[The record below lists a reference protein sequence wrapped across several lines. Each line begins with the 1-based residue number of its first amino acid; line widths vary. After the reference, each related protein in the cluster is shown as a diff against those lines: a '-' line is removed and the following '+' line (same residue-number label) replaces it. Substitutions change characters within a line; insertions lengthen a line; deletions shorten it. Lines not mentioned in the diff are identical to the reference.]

1 MKHILYFLLIPI
13 FAFGQKSEQVK
24 AYLGESKYMDTPIA
38 GKVNFVFQKGT
49 LTRVSDGKKSFAEL
63 LPDGVGYSDADNAG
77 KLKAITENGVLIR
90 PYVPTT
96 KGSPVTLTR
105 DGDKVLIKSE
115 ASAGESARN
124 FSVPDSLSFLEQTE
138 QLKEKATFWESQMWQ
153 VIKPLWSVVMHFFWI
168 LFPLCLVV
176 MGALWFWAKLSASEE
191 FSGLHY
197 KTSKALT
204 LAVGGTW
211 TVFLIN
217 GFMTV
222 VSMEMGFV
230 GLVFCT
236 ALLCVIAFKSAA
248 WIVPNFRQKI
258 GGRPQPNFHNRQL
271 PG

>member
-1 MKHILYFLLIPI
+1 MRTILFLLLPI
-13 FAFGQKSEQVK
+13 FAFAQKSEQVK
-24 AYLGESKYMDTPIA
+24 AYLGESKYMDIPVS

-49 LTRVSDGKKSFAEL
+49 LSRVSDGKKSFAEL

-77 KLKAITENGVLIR
+77 KLKGITENGFLIR
-90 PYVPTT
+90 PYVP
-96 KGSPVTLTR
+96 V
-105 DGDKVLIKSE
+105 KS
-115 ASAGESARN
+115 AVVPESARQ

-236 ALLCVIAFKSAA
+236 ALLCVIAYKSAA

-258 GGRPQPNFHNRQL
+258 GGRPNPNFHNRQL

>member
-1 MKHILYFLLIPI
+1 MKHTILFLLIPI
-13 FAFGQKSEQVK
+13 FALAQKSEQVK
-24 AYLGESKYMDTPIA
+24 AYLGESKYMDIPVS

-49 LTRVSDGKKSFAEL
+49 LSRVSDGKKSFSEL

-77 KLKAITENGVLIR
+77 KLKGITENGVLIR
-90 PYVPTT
+90 PYVP
-96 KGSPVTLTR
+96 V
-105 DGDKVLIKSE
+105 KS
-115 ASAGESARN
+115 AVVPESARN
-124 FSVPDSLSFLEQTE
+124 FPVPDSLSFLEQTE

-168 LFPLCLVV
+168 LFPLCLVI

>member
-1 MKHILYFLLIPI
+1 MKHTILFLLIPI
-13 FAFGQKSEQVK
+13 FALAQKSEQVK
-24 AYLGESKYMDTPIA
+24 AYLGESKYMDIPVS

-77 KLKAITENGVLIR
+77 KLKGITENGVLIR
-90 PYVPTT
+90 PYVP
-96 KGSPVTLTR
+96 V
-105 DGDKVLIKSE
+105 KSAE
-115 ASAGESARN
+115 VGESARN

-168 LFPLCLVV
+168 LFPLCLVI

-258 GGRPQPNFHNRQL
+258 GGRPPKDGSPFPVKQY
-271 PG
+271 

>member
-1 MKHILYFLLIPI
+1 MRTILFLLLPI
-13 FAFGQKSEQVK
+13 FAFAQKSEQVK
-24 AYLGESKYMDTPIA
+24 TYLGESKYFESPLA
-38 GKVNFVFQKGT
+38 GNVNFVFEKGAIN
-49 LTRVSDGKKSFAEL
+49 RPSDGKKSFAQL
-63 LPDGVGYSDADNAG
+63 LPQGLGYSDKGDVG
-77 KLKAITENGVLIR
+77 RLLKITENGVLIR
-90 PYVPTT
+90 PYVP
-96 KGSPVTLTR
+96 V
-105 DGDKVLIKSE
+105 KS
-115 ASAGESARN
+115 AVVPESARN

-236 ALLCVIAFKSAA
+236 ALLCVIAYKSAA

>member
-1 MKHILYFLLIPI
+1 MKHTILFLLLPL
-13 FAFGQKSEQVK
+13 FAFAQKSEQVK
-24 AYLGESKYMDTPIA
+24 AYLGESKYMDIPVS

-49 LTRVSDGKKSFAEL
+49 LSRVSDGKKSFAEL

-77 KLKAITENGVLIR
+77 KLKGITENGVLIR
-90 PYVPTT
+90 PYV
-96 KGSPVTLTR
+96 SV
-105 DGDKVLIKSE
+105 KS
-115 ASAGESARN
+115 AVVPESARN

-222 VSMEMGFV
+222 VSMEMGLV

-236 ALLCVIAFKSAA
+236 ALLCIIAFRSAA

>member
-1 MKHILYFLLIPI
+1 MKHTILFLLLPL
-13 FAFGQKSEQVK
+13 FAFAQKSEQVK
-24 AYLGESKYMDTPIA
+24 AYLGESKYMDIPVS

-49 LTRVSDGKKSFAEL
+49 LSRVSDGKKSFAEL
-63 LPDGVGYSDADNAG
+63 LPDGVGYSDANNAG
-77 KLKAITENGVLIR
+77 RLKGVTENGVLIR
-90 PYVPTT
+90 PYVQ
-96 KGSPVTLTR
+96 V
-105 DGDKVLIKSE
+105 KS
-115 ASAGESARN
+115 AVVSESARN

-222 VSMEMGFV
+222 VSMEMGLV

-236 ALLCVIAFKSAA
+236 ALLCIIAFRSAA

>member
-1 MKHILYFLLIPI
+1 MP
-13 FAFGQKSEQVK
+13 
-24 AYLGESKYMDTPIA
+24 
-38 GKVNFVFQKGT
+38 
-49 LTRVSDGKKSFAEL
+49 
-63 LPDGVGYSDADNAG
+63 
-77 KLKAITENGVLIR
+77 
-90 PYVPTT
+90 
-96 KGSPVTLTR
+96 
-105 DGDKVLIKSE
+105 
-115 ASAGESARN
+115 ESARN

-236 ALLCVIAFKSAA
+236 ALLCVIAYKSAA

>member
-1 MKHILYFLLIPI
+1 MRTILFLLLPI
-13 FAFGQKSEQVK
+13 FAFAQKSEQVK
-24 AYLGESKYMDTPIA
+24 AYLGESKYMDIPVS

-49 LTRVSDGKKSFAEL
+49 LSRVSDGKKSFAEL

-77 KLKAITENGVLIR
+77 KLKGITENGVLIR
-90 PYVPTT
+90 PYVQ
-96 KGSPVTLTR
+96 V
-105 DGDKVLIKSE
+105 KS
-115 ASAGESARN
+115 AVVSESARN

>member
-1 MKHILYFLLIPI
+1 MRTILFLLLTISLH
-13 FAFGQKSEQVK
+13 AQKSEQVK
-24 AYLGESKYMDTPIA
+24 SYLGEAKYFDKPLS
-38 GKVNFVFQKGT
+38 GRVDFVFEKGSLNRKT
-49 LTRVSDGKKSFAEL
+49 DGSKTYAEI
-63 LPDGVGYSDADNAG
+63 LPDAYGFSDSDNAG
-77 KLKAITENGVLIR
+77 KLKEIRVNSVLIAR
-90 PYVPTT
+90 HV
-96 KGSPVTLTR
+96 
-105 DGDKVLIKSE
+105 
-115 ASAGESARN
+115 ASAVVPESSRPIN
-124 FSVPDSLSFLEQTE
+124 FQVPDSISFLEQTE
-138 QLKEKATFWESQMWQ
+138 QLKKKATFWEGQMWAM
-153 VIKPLWSVVMHFFWI
+153 IKPVWSVVMHFFWI

-236 ALLCVIAFKSAA
+236 SLLCVIAYKSAA
-248 WIVPNFRQKI
+248 WIVPNFRQKP
-258 GGRPQPNFHNRQL
+258 GGRTMSNFNNRQL
-271 PG
+271 NG

>member
-1 MKHILYFLLIPI
+1 MKHTILFLLIPL
-13 FAFGQKSEQVK
+13 FAFAQKSEQVK
-24 AYLGESKYMDTPIA
+24 AYLGESKYMDIPVS

-90 PYVPTT
+90 PYVP
-96 KGSPVTLTR
+96 V
-105 DGDKVLIKSE
+105 KS
-115 ASAGESARN
+115 AAVPESARPMN
-124 FSVPDSLSFLEQTE
+124 FDIPDSLSFLEQTE

-248 WIVPNFRQKI
+248 WIVPNFRQKM

>member
-1 MKHILYFLLIPI
+1 MKHTILFLLIPI

-24 AYLGESKYMDTPIA
+24 TYLGESKYMDIPVS

-49 LTRVSDGKKSFAEL
+49 LSRVSDGKKSFAEL

-77 KLKAITENGVLIR
+77 KLKGITENGVLIR
-90 PYVPTT
+90 PYVQ
-96 KGSPVTLTR
+96 V
-105 DGDKVLIKSE
+105 KS
-115 ASAGESARN
+115 AVVPESARQ

-217 GFMTV
+217 GFMGI

-248 WIVPNFRQKI
+248 WIVPNFRQKM
-258 GGRPQPNFHNRQL
+258 GGRPNPNFHNRQL

>member
-1 MKHILYFLLIPI
+1 MRTILFLLIPLFC
-13 FAFGQKSEQVK
+13 FAQKSEQVK
-24 AYLGESKYMDTPIA
+24 AYLGESKYMDIPVS

-49 LTRVSDGKKSFAEL
+49 LSRVSDGKKSFAEL

-77 KLKAITENGVLIR
+77 KLKGITENGVLIR
-90 PYVPTT
+90 PYV
-96 KGSPVTLTR
+96 SV
-105 DGDKVLIKSE
+105 KS
-115 ASAGESARN
+115 AVVPESARN

-236 ALLCVIAFKSAA
+236 ALLCIIAFRSAA

-258 GGRPQPNFHNRQL
+258 GGRPNPNFHNRQL

>member
-1 MKHILYFLLIPI
+1 MKNILYFLLIPF
-13 FAFGQKSEQVK
+13 FAFAQKSEQVK
-24 AYLGESKYMDTPIA
+24 NYLGEAKYMGIPVS

-49 LTRVSDGKKSFAEL
+49 LSRESDGKKTFGEL
-63 LPDGVGYSDADNAG
+63 LKDGVGYSDADNAG
-77 KLKAITENGVLIR
+77 KLRGITENGILIR
-90 PYVPTT
+90 PYVPA
-96 KGSPVTLTR
+96 
-105 DGDKVLIKSE
+105 KS
-115 ASAGESARN
+115 AVVPESARE
-124 FSVPDSLSFLEQTE
+124 FSIPDSISFLEQTE
-138 QLKEKATFWESQMWQ
+138 NLKKKATFWESQMWQ

-258 GGRPQPNFHNRQL
+258 GGRPQHQQQGHFKQI
-271 PG
+271 G

>member
-1 MKHILYFLLIPI
+1 MRTILFLLIPL
-13 FAFGQKSEQVK
+13 FAFAQKSEQVK
-24 AYLGESKYMDTPIA
+24 AYLGESKYMDIPVS

-49 LTRVSDGKKSFAEL
+49 LSRVSDGKKSFAEL

-77 KLKAITENGVLIR
+77 KLKGITENGVLIR
-90 PYVPTT
+90 PHVAVKSAVVP
-96 KGSPVTLTR
+96 
-105 DGDKVLIKSE
+105 
-115 ASAGESARN
+115 ESARN
-124 FSVPDSLSFLEQTE
+124 FPVPDSLSFLEQTE

>member
-1 MKHILYFLLIPI
+1 MKHTILFLLIPLFT
-13 FAFGQKSEQVK
+13 FAQKSEQVK
-24 AYLGESKYMDTPIA
+24 TYLGESKYMDIPVS

-49 LTRVSDGKKSFAEL
+49 LSRVSDGKKSFAEL

-77 KLKAITENGVLIR
+77 KLKGITENGVLIR
-90 PYVPTT
+90 PYVP
-96 KGSPVTLTR
+96 V
-105 DGDKVLIKSE
+105 KS
-115 ASAGESARN
+115 AVVPESARN
-124 FSVPDSLSFLEQTE
+124 FPVPDSLSFLEQTE

-222 VSMEMGFV
+222 VSMEMGLV

-236 ALLCVIAFKSAA
+236 ALLCIIAFRSAA

>member
-1 MKHILYFLLIPI
+1 MKHTILFLLIPI
-13 FAFGQKSEQVK
+13 FALAQKSEQVK
-24 AYLGESKYMDTPIA
+24 AYLGESKYMDIPVS

-77 KLKAITENGVLIR
+77 RLKGVTENGVLIR
-90 PYVPTT
+90 PYVP
-96 KGSPVTLTR
+96 V
-105 DGDKVLIKSE
+105 KS
-115 ASAGESARN
+115 AVVPESARN

-258 GGRPQPNFHNRQL
+258 GGRPQEQQGGYFPAKR
-271 PG
+271 

>member
-1 MKHILYFLLIPI
+1 MKHTILFLLIPI
-13 FAFGQKSEQVK
+13 FAFAQKSEQVK
-24 AYLGESKYMDTPIA
+24 AYLGESKYMDIPVS

-49 LTRVSDGKKSFAEL
+49 LSRVSDGKKSFAEL
-63 LPDGVGYSDADNAG
+63 LPNGVGYSDADNAG
-77 KLKAITENGVLIR
+77 KLKGITENGILIR
-90 PYVPTT
+90 PYVQ
-96 KGSPVTLTR
+96 V
-105 DGDKVLIKSE
+105 KS
-115 ASAGESARN
+115 AVVPESARQ

-258 GGRPQPNFHNRQL
+258 GGRPQPNFQNRQL

>member
-1 MKHILYFLLIPI
+1 MKHTILFLLIPI
-13 FAFGQKSEQVK
+13 LAFAQKSEQVK
-24 AYLGESKYMDTPIA
+24 AYLGETKYMDIPVS
-38 GKVNFVFQKGT
+38 GKVSFVFQKGT
-49 LTRVSDGKKSFAEL
+49 LSRVSDGKKSFAEL

-77 KLKAITENGVLIR
+77 KLKGITENGVLIR
-90 PYVPTT
+90 PYVL
-96 KGSPVTLTR
+96 V
-105 DGDKVLIKSE
+105 KS
-115 ASAGESARN
+115 AVVPESARP

-248 WIVPNFRQKI
+248 WIVPNFRQKM

>member
-1 MKHILYFLLIPI
+1 MRTILFLLLPI
-13 FAFGQKSEQVK
+13 FAFAQKSEQVK
-24 AYLGESKYMDTPIA
+24 AYLGEAKYMDIPVS

-77 KLKAITENGVLIR
+77 KLKGITENGVLIR
-90 PYVPTT
+90 PYVP
-96 KGSPVTLTR
+96 V
-105 DGDKVLIKSE
+105 KS
-115 ASAGESARN
+115 AVVPESARN
-124 FSVPDSLSFLEQTE
+124 FPVPDSLSFLEQTE

-176 MGALWFWAKLSASEE
+176 MGALWFWAKLSASGE

-204 LAVGGTW
+204 LA
-211 TVFLIN
+211 
-217 GFMTV
+217 
-222 VSMEMGFV
+222 
-230 GLVFCT
+230 
-236 ALLCVIAFKSAA
+236 
-248 WIVPNFRQKI
+248 
-258 GGRPQPNFHNRQL
+258 

>member
-1 MKHILYFLLIPI
+1 MRTILFLLIPI
-13 FAFGQKSEQVK
+13 FCFAQKSEQVK

-77 KLKAITENGVLIR
+77 KLKGITENGVLVR
-90 PYVPTT
+90 PYVP
-96 KGSPVTLTR
+96 V
-105 DGDKVLIKSE
+105 KSAE
-115 ASAGESARN
+115 VGESARK

-217 GFMTV
+217 GFMGI

-258 GGRPQPNFHNRQL
+258 GGRPPKDGSPFPVKQY
-271 PG
+271 

>member
-1 MKHILYFLLIPI
+1 MRTILFLLLPI
-13 FAFGQKSEQVK
+13 FAFAQKSEQVK
-24 AYLGESKYMDTPIA
+24 AYLGENRYMDIPVS

-49 LTRVSDGKKSFAEL
+49 LSRVSDGKKSFAEL

-77 KLKAITENGVLIR
+77 KLKGITENGVLIR
-90 PYVPTT
+90 PYV
-96 KGSPVTLTR
+96 SV
-105 DGDKVLIKSE
+105 KS
-115 ASAGESARN
+115 AVVPESARN

-258 GGRPQPNFHNRQL
+258 GGRPPKDGSPFPVKQY
-271 PG
+271 

>member
-1 MKHILYFLLIPI
+1 MRTILFLFIPFFC
-13 FAFGQKSEQVK
+13 FAQKSEQVK
-24 AYLGESKYMDTPIA
+24 AYLGESKYMDIPVS

-77 KLKAITENGVLIR
+77 KLKGITENGVLIR
-90 PYVPTT
+90 PYV
-96 KGSPVTLTR
+96 SV
-105 DGDKVLIKSE
+105 KS
-115 ASAGESARN
+115 AVVPESARN

-236 ALLCVIAFKSAA
+236 ALLCIIAFRSAA

-258 GGRPQPNFHNRQL
+258 GGRPNPNFHNRQL

>member
-1 MKHILYFLLIPI
+1 MRTILFLLLPI
-13 FAFGQKSEQVK
+13 FAFAQKSEQVK
-24 AYLGESKYMDTPIA
+24 AYLGESKYMDIPVS

-49 LTRVSDGKKSFAEL
+49 LTRVSDGKKSFSEL
-63 LPDGVGYSDADNAG
+63 LQDGVGYSDADNAG
-77 KLKAITENGVLIR
+77 KLKGITENGVLIR
-90 PYVPTT
+90 PYVPV
-96 KGSPVTLTR
+96 KAAEV
-105 DGDKVLIKSE
+105 
-115 ASAGESARN
+115 GESARQI
-124 FSVPDSLSFLEQTE
+124 SVPDSLSFLEQTE

-222 VSMEMGFV
+222 VSMEMGLV

-236 ALLCVIAFKSAA
+236 ALLCIIAFRSAA